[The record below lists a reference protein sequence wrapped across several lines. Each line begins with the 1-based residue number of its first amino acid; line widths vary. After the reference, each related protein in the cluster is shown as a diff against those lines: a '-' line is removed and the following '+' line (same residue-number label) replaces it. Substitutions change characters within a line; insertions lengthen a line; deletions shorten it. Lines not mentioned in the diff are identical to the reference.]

1 MQNESFY
8 NSHFN
13 VYIQIVMKKIFTG
26 ASLLCTMLISAC
38 STTETK
44 TPEPKPI
51 GMANPASVY
60 CDKIGGTS
68 IVKKDS
74 RGNEVGYCR
83 LADGKIVEEWEL
95 FRSAHQ
101 ENSK

>member
-1 MQNESFY
+1 
-8 NSHFN
+8 
-13 VYIQIVMKKIFTG
+13 MKKILIG
-26 ASLLCTMLISAC
+26 ASLLTSILISAC
-38 STTETK
+38 STTEVK
-44 TPEPKPI
+44 TPEPKPL

-83 LADGKIVEEWEL
+83 LADGKVVDEWEL
-95 FRSAHQ
+95 FRSAHPEQ
-101 ENSK
+101 PSENNS